1 LQNKWNHRYNDSIVR
16 KGGNEFVVNMKKLN
30 SRSNLKSLN
39 ISKDES
45 LFDSDLAKV
54 AVSNPVEANLNP
66 LFLNTRQFN
75 NTTIEYKNFK
85 AENEAN
91 QSQISTK
98 AYGKSSYKT
107 KSKINSRANNRSTT
121 LKS

>member
-1 LQNKWNHRYNDSIVR
+1 MQNKWNHRYNDSIVR

-91 QSQISTK
+91 QS
-98 AYGKSSYKT
+98 
-107 KSKINSRANNRSTT
+107 
-121 LKS
+121 